1 MTVSEIAHWL
11 GLPFEGDA
19 ALEILHAAPLDTAG
33 PHDISFALPRKA
45 GRDAAASRAG
55 CLIVPEDFDNAP
67 GESAGMAP
75 DVAIARTIIRA
86 PDPRAAFGRVVA
98 RLHPPARPEPG
109 IHTSAL
115 VAATARIGRDVAI
128 GPFAVIA
135 GDAEIGD
142 RTAIGAHCFIGAGAR
157 IGADSTLH
165 ARVTLYAGTV
175 VGARSILHSGVVLGA
190 DGFGFNRTE
199 QGYEK
204 FPQIG
209 RVILGDD
216 VELGANC
223 TVDRAAL
230 GETTIGAGTKFDD
243 MVHIGHNCRIG
254 RHVLIVAQTG
264 VGGGSTIEDWC
275 VIGGQV
281 GIGDN
286 VRIRSGAILGSKC
299 GVLPGKILPGGGQT
313 YWGVPARPL
322 KEYLAILA
330 LQNRLPEMK
339 AALDEL
345 RTLLARAG
353 HGVE

>member
-1 MTVSEIAHWL
+1 MTVSEIARSL

-33 PHDISFALPRKA
+33 PHDIAFALPRKA
-45 GRDAAASRAG
+45 GRDAVASRAG
-55 CLIVPEDFDNAP
+55 CLIVPQDFDN
-67 GESAGMAP
+67 GF
-75 DVAIARTIIRA
+75 DINNARTIIRA

-109 IHTSAL
+109 VHPSAL
-115 VAATARIGRDVAI
+115 VAPTAAIGADVSI
-128 GPFAVIA
+128 GPFAVISE
-135 GDAEIGD
+135 DAEIGD
-142 RTAIGAHCFIGAGAR
+142 RTAIGAYCFIGAGAR
-157 IGADSTLH
+157 VGKDSTVH

-190 DGFGFNRTE
+190 DGFGFNRTP

-230 GETTIGAGTKFDD
+230 GATEIGDGTKFDD

-264 VGGGSTIEDWC
+264 VGGGSIIEDWC

-286 VRIRSGAILGSKC
+286 VRIKSGAILGSKC

-322 KEYLAILA
+322 KQYLAILA
-330 LQNRLPEMK
+330 LQNRLPELK
-339 AALDEL
+339 EAIDHLQKSLGPLGKSES
-345 RTLLARAG
+345 
-353 HGVE
+353 

>member
-1 MTVSEIAHWL
+1 L
-11 GLPFEGDA
+11 N
-19 ALEILHAAPLDTAG
+19 ILQAAPLDTAG
-33 PHDISFALPRKA
+33 PVDIAFVLPRKA
-45 GRDAAASRAG
+45 GREAAASHAG
-55 CLIVPEDFDNAP
+55 CLIVPADFDNA
-67 GESAGMAP
+67 A
-75 DVAIARTIIRA
+75 ARTVIRA
-86 PDPRAAFGRVVA
+86 GDPRAAFARVVT
-98 RLHPPARPEPG
+98 RLHPPARPQPG
-109 IHTSAL
+109 VHPTAL
-115 VAATARIGRDVAI
+115 VAATAVVGQDVS
-128 GPFAVIA
+128 
-135 GDAEIGD
+135 IGD

-165 ARVTLYAGTV
+165 ARVTLYPHTV
-175 VGARSILHSGVVLGA
+175 VGARAILHSGVVLGA
-190 DGFGFNRTE
+190 DGFGFNRTP

-230 GETTIGAGTKFDD
+230 GATEIGDGTKFDD

-264 VGGGSTIEDWC
+264 VGGGSVIEDWC

-286 VRIRSGAILGSKC
+286 VRIKSGAILGSKS

-322 KEYLAILA
+322 KQYLEVLA
-330 LQNRLPEMK
+330 LQGRLPEMK
-339 AALDEL
+339 ATLDKLRALVAQTGE
-345 RTLLARAG
+345 TAK
-353 HGVE
+353 

>member
-1 MTVSEIAHWL
+1 MKVSEIASWL
-11 GLPFEGDA
+11 GLPAEGDA
-19 ALEILHAAPLDTAG
+19 GLNILQAAPLDTAG
-33 PHDISFALPRKA
+33 AADIAFVLPRKA
-45 GRDAAASRAG
+45 GREAAASLAG
-55 CLIVPEDFDNAP
+55 CLIVPEDFD
-67 GESAGMAP
+67 SAE
-75 DVAIARTIIRA
+75 ARTVIRA
-86 PDPRAAFGRVVA
+86 SDPRAAFARVVA
-98 RLHPPARPEPG
+98 RLHPPARPQPG
-109 IHTSAL
+109 IHPSAL
-115 VAATARIGRDVAI
+115 VAATATIGQDVSI
-128 GPFAVIA
+128 GPFAVISEEA
-135 GDAEIGD
+135 AIGD

-165 ARVTLYAGTV
+165 ARVTVYPPTA
-175 VGARSILHSGVVLGA
+175 VGARAILHSGVVLGA
-190 DGFGFNRTE
+190 DGFGFNRTP

-209 RVILGDD
+209 RVVLGDD

-230 GETTIGAGTKFDD
+230 GATEIGDGTKFDD

-264 VGGGSTIEDWC
+264 VGGGSVIEDWC

-286 VRIRSGAILGSKC
+286 VRIKSGAILGSKS

-322 KEYLAILA
+322 KDHLEILA
-330 LQNRLPEMK
+330 LQGRLPEMK

-345 RTLLARAG
+345 RALVSQAG
-353 HGVE
+353 KPTK

>member
-1 MTVSEIAHWL
+1 MKVSEIASWL
-11 GLPFEGDA
+11 DLPAEGDGG
-19 ALEILHAAPLDTAG
+19 LNILQAAPLDTAG
-33 PHDISFALPRKA
+33 PADIAFALPRKA
-45 GRDAAASRAG
+45 GREAAASHAG
-55 CLIVPEDFDNAP
+55 CLIVPEDFDNA
-67 GESAGMAP
+67 E
-75 DVAIARTIIRA
+75 VRTVIRA
-86 PDPRAAFGRVVA
+86 SDPRAAFARVVA
-98 RLHPPARPEPG
+98 RLHPPARPQPG
-109 IHTSAL
+109 VHPTAL
-115 VAATARIGRDVAI
+115 VAATATIGQDVSI
-128 GPFAVIA
+128 GPFAVVSEEA
-135 GDAEIGD
+135 AIGD
-142 RTAIGAHCFIGAGAR
+142 RTAIGAHCFIGAAAR

-165 ARVTLYAGTV
+165 ARVTVYPLTA
-175 VGARSILHSGVVLGA
+175 VGARAILHSGVVLGA
-190 DGFGFNRTE
+190 DGFGFNRTP

-209 RVILGDD
+209 RVVLGDD

-230 GETTIGAGTKFDD
+230 GATEIGDGTKFDD

-264 VGGGSTIEDWC
+264 VGGGSVIEDWC

-286 VRIRSGAILGSKC
+286 VIIKSGAILGSKS

-322 KEYLAILA
+322 KQYLEVLA
-330 LQNRLPEMK
+330 LQGRLPEMK

-345 RTLLARAG
+345 RALVSRAG
-353 HGVE
+353 KTAK